1 MSRHL
6 ERILDAAGQKIDSAR
21 PILEIN
27 PDHPMVA
34 RLATETE
41 ASRQQDWAT
50 LIFDQAML
58 SEGGRLE
65 DPAGFVRRMN
75 ELIVTL
81 AQGGGSKPAR
91 RRTKKATTKKAT
103 TKKATAKK
111 ATAKK
116 KASKKTAEKR
126 AESNAGDPD
135 ADTEQQD

>member
-6 ERILDAAGQKIDSAR
+6 ERILDAAGQKIDSAK

-34 RLATETE
+34 RLAAETE
-41 ASRQQDWAT
+41 SSRQQDWAN

-91 RRTKKATTKKAT
+91 KPGRKR
-103 TKKATAKK
+103 AKK
-111 ATAKK
+111 AATEKKTPNKITAKR
-116 KASKKTAEKR
+116 R
-126 AESNAGDPD
+126 AEGGESSTTQ
-135 ADTEQQD
+135 TEPTGE

>member
-6 ERILDAAGQKIDSAR
+6 ERILDAAGQKVDTGK

-34 RLATETE
+34 RLAAETD
-41 ASRQQDWAT
+41 ASRQRDWVN
-50 LIFDQAML
+50 LIFDQALL

-81 AQGGGSKPAR
+81 AQGGGPKPVR
-91 RRTKKATTKKAT
+91 RRT
-103 TKKATAKK
+103 
-111 ATAKK
+111 KK
-116 KASKKTAEKR
+116 KASKKAARKATGKTAGGGGEDTGTR
-126 AESNAGDPD
+126 AS
-135 ADTEQQD
+135 